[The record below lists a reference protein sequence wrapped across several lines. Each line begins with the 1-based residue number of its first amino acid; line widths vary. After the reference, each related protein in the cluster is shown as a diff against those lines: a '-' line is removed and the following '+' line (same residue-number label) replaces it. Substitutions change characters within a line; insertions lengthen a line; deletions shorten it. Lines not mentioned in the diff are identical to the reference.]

1 MGSAPHSPARQQT
14 ASHQPA
20 ARKESLSC
28 RPNHHNTRMAHP
40 TRKITVAPD
49 RLEAVADDVVLAT
62 ELRAIIA
69 FHLYAC

>member
-1 MGSAPHSPARQQT
+1 
-14 ASHQPA
+14 
-20 ARKESLSC
+20 
-28 RPNHHNTRMAHP
+28 MAHP

>member
-1 MGSAPHSPARQQT
+1 
-14 ASHQPA
+14 
-20 ARKESLSC
+20 
-28 RPNHHNTRMAHP
+28 MAHP

-69 FHLYAC
+69 VHLYAC